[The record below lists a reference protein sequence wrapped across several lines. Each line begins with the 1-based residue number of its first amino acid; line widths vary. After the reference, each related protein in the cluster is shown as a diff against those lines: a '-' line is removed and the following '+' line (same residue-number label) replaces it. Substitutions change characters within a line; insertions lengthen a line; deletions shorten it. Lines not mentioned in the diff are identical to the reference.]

1 LFPPGTL
8 DHWTGTRLNLDQQQ
22 EIATNNKSIDLNVLV
37 GEGWWTMSL
46 TTKKS
51 SLESSTQL
59 IDHWMEQNL
68 GVQENRNAGG
78 MPGKNYWQAI
88 YQCRLG
94 LGTGYRSNI
103 DKQSISAD

>member
-1 LFPPGTL
+1 
-8 DHWTGTRLNLDQQQ
+8 
-22 EIATNNKSIDLNVLV
+22 
-37 GEGWWTMSL
+37 MSL

-78 MPGKNYWQAI
+78 MPGKNY
-88 YQCRLG
+88 
-94 LGTGYRSNI
+94 
-103 DKQSISAD
+103 